1 MFKVSSLP
9 QESLVGCEEF
19 EEETIMMVNTVP
31 NFRNWIKVRR
41 YPNGSAYYSYYTR
54 KIEEKEEERIELIR
68 QINTNN
74 FDAYYSQ
81 RDRTKHPVVKDVT
94 VFIYN
99 RTNYIVET
107 FLKGGKKCSVLRVNK
122 HSKEDLDDWK
132 LPEFLKILKDV
143 SEDPNYFTHNLATNQ
158 GLY

>member
-1 MFKVSSLP
+1 
-9 QESLVGCEEF
+9 
-19 EEETIMMVNTVP
+19 MMMTSQP

-41 YPNGSAYYSYYTR
+41 YPNGNAYYSYYTR

-81 RDRTKHPVVKDVT
+81 RDRSKHPVVKNLI
-94 VFIYN
+94 VFIHN
-99 RTNYIVET
+99 KTNYIIET
-107 FLKGGKKCSVLRVNK
+107 FVLGGKKCSILRVNK
-122 HSKEDLDDWK
+122 HSKEDLNDWK
-132 LPEFLKILKDV
+132 LPEFLRISRDV
-143 SEDPNYFTHNLATNQ
+143 SEDPTYQTHNLASNQ